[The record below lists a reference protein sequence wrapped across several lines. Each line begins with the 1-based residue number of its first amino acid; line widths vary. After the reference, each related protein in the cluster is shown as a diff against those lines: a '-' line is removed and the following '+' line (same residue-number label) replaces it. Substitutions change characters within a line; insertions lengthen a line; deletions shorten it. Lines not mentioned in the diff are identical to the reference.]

1 MVGVRSQTVVVSV
14 QGDKALAFKLG
25 NFSKAINSKQ
35 LTTGT
40 AIINRIKRRAQNII
54 RMKKAPVTS
63 GQLENTLQVAVNQTG
78 PNRYTHELFTD
89 VRYARKVHSGFAPY
103 MERNLTPNLLQWI
116 EDNLGVGARKAVE
129 RRGYIRLG
137 HPSGKRKYSSQE
149 GMRFFD
155 IPFGEAIG
163 QIPEEYRKAVE
174 AARLNTNI

>member
-1 MVGVRSQTVVVSV
+1 MVGVRSQTVVVSI
-14 QGDKALAFKLG
+14 QGDKAIAMKLG
-25 NFSKAINSKQ
+25 RFIKAINQQQ

-63 GQLENTLQVAVNQTG
+63 GQLENSLQVAVNQTG
-78 PNRYTHELFTD
+78 PNHYTHELFTD
-89 VRYARKVHSGFAPY
+89 VRYARKVHSGFTPY
-103 MERNLTPNLLQWI
+103 MERNLTPSLLKWI

-137 HPSGKRKYSSQE
+137 HSSSQRKYSSQE

-155 IPFGEAIG
+155 IPFAEAMG
-163 QIPEEYRKAVE
+163 QVPEEYRKAVE
-174 AARLNTNI
+174 AARISTNI